1 MNHHEAK
8 FLLRARRPGGA
19 DAKDPVF
26 AEALAE
32 TERDPTLRAWLESEA
47 AFDRAMAAKLR
58 EIQPPPG
65 LHDAILAGSR
75 ASQRQPA
82 SWWKKPAW
90 LAVAASI
97 AIILTLTR
105 RFSGSDSST
114 QAFASYA
121 LQDLAVNSADHANHR
136 PEVASLAARFTNTSL
151 PLPGNVRVDAAE
163 LRRLGCRTLNFAGHE
178 VFEICFKRDGHWYH
192 LYAANVHDFSHGSA
206 DAKAL
211 LTTKG
216 RISSTAWKDGNFAY
230 ALVTDAGPDALRR
243 LI

>member
-32 TERDPTLRAWLESEA
+32 TEKDPTLRAWLESEA
-47 AFDRAMAAKLR
+47 AFDRTMTAKLR

-65 LHDAILAGSR
+65 LRDAILAGSR
-75 ASQRQPA
+75 ASQRQPL
-82 SWWKKPAW
+82 WWKKPAW

-97 AIILTLTR
+97 AIILTLSLHFR
-105 RFSGSDSST
+105 ASGSST
-114 QAFASYA
+114 QAFAGYA
-121 LQDLAVNSADHANHR
+121 LQDLAVNSAEHANHR

-151 PLPGNVRVDAAE
+151 PLPGNIKVNADE
-163 LRRLGCRTLNFAGHE
+163 LQRLGCRMLKFAGHD

-192 LYAANVHDFSHGSA
+192 LYAANVKDFSRGSG
-206 DAKAL
+206 DANAL

-230 ALVTDAGPDALRR
+230 ALVTDAGADALRR